1 MPRFFTLACLVFAL
15 GGCVRAPNVEVAN
28 LPPGQWQLD
37 PDHASLIFSL
47 SHAKGLSQ
55 FTGRF
60 DSFDA
65 SLFFDPSQPEKSRVS
80 VQIDAASVNTGV
92 AALDQKL
99 IKNTSAL
106 AANAHPVIS
115 FESVSVQ
122 PTTGRNAKVLGHLT
136 LRGETRP
143 VTLEITWNGSSFDP
157 LRRAQIIGFSAHTR
171 FDRSDFGADAWR
183 NFGVGTIINVQIEAE
198 FVKVTN
204 NKEN

>member
-1 MPRFFTLACLVFAL
+1 MSRLPVLLCLLIAIS
-15 GGCVRAPNVEVAN
+15 GCVRAPSVEVAN

-37 PDHASLIFSL
+37 PDHASLIFKL

-60 DSFDA
+60 DAFDA
-65 SLFFDPSQPEKSRVS
+65 SLFFDPGQPEKSRVR
-80 VQIDAASVNTGV
+80 VQIQAASINTGV
-92 AALDQKL
+92 AALDPKL
-99 IKNTSAL
+99 IKNANVL
-106 AANAHPVIS
+106 AASAHPVIS

-122 PTTGRNAKVLGHLT
+122 PTTGRNAEVLGHLT

-143 VTLEITWNGSSFDP
+143 VSLEITWNGSSFDP
-157 LRRAQIIGFSAHTR
+157 LRRAQVIGFSARTR
-171 FDRSDFGADAWR
+171 FDRSDFGADAWQ